1 MEKVL
6 ILMPLALCLF
16 SFLCCDFAFAA
27 QEDALRDHTGR
38 IEGFLTGNLL
48 RMSVLGGT
56 IWGAVQSYMAGKF
69 VILASTLGIGLGT
82 YGILEWAKTT
92 WAMVL

>member
-1 MEKVL
+1 ML
-6 ILMPLALCLF
+6 APLAMCLLSLF
-16 SFLCCDFAFAA
+16 CSDFALAA
-27 QEDALRDHTGR
+27 QQDDLRDHTTR
-38 IEGFLTGNLL
+38 IEGFLTGNIL

-82 YGILEWAKTT
+82 YGILEWAKAT